1 MNTCKSWM
9 SLFLEDGGIYAE
21 FVLRLTRGP
30 FRIMVLLFIGNSV
43 PFDEIIHLLFTFI
56 ACTLVPNLR
65 FNSRAISS
73 HIFRTSL
80 LTSSSW
86 RSAHRLTTALCSSC
100 GHLSHYFLY
109 FTAEPSANLE
119 LVGLSYHTCR
129 TTGPIKQNSA
139 GLRLRSKIGP
149 ANVGWKWRIF

>member
-1 MNTCKSWM
+1 MDHS
-9 SLFLEDGGIYAE
+9 SSS
-21 FVLRLTRGP
+21 
-30 FRIMVLLFIGNSV
+30 RIVVMLFIGDSV

-56 ACTLVPNLR
+56 ACALVPNLR

-100 GHLSHYFLY
+100 GHFSHYFLY
-109 FTAEPSANLE
+109 FIAEPSAYLD
-119 LVGLSYHTCR
+119 LVGLSHHTCR
-129 TTGPIKQNSA
+129 TIGSIKQNSA

-149 ANVGWKWRIF
+149 ANVGWKWRSMGMISAHNKKENAHTCWKLAGEC